1 MRKGFSL
8 IEIIIII
15 AILPFILI
23 VIDGLLTSI
32 LSDVPRS
39 WKTIQSNSVML
50 HMLEQIQQDIDA
62 AESLPESA
70 GEYTAGDEL
79 LLIQQAGKV
88 IHYRLKD
95 DRVFRY
101 GFAENRQIPEDT
113 KSWSL
118 PKTKITWQVHRR
130 NGQSHAL
137 EIQHHI
143 EYTLR
148 GHLIKKMKNSNLFYV
163 GILE

>member
-8 IEIIIII
+8 IEIVVII

-23 VIDGLLTSI
+23 VIDGLLASI

-62 AESLPESA
+62 AENLPETID
-70 GEYTAGDEL
+70 GFTAGDEL
-79 LLIQQAGKV
+79 LLIQQADKV
-88 IHYRLKD
+88 IHYQLKD

-101 GFAENRQIPEDT
+101 GFAQNRQIPEDSR
-113 KSWSL
+113 SWSL
-118 PKTKITWQVHRR
+118 PKTKITWQVHRQ

-137 EIQHHI
+137 EIQHRI

-148 GHLIKKMKNSNLFYV
+148 GHLIKKMENSNLFYV